1 MAAGTGG
8 TSVLDTTGEYIF
20 QPAATSPRSDGCTSF
35 SVCADA
41 DNDGNV
47 KVLVTGLHDSGAEDV
62 LGPGE
67 GAIYRFNEMGI
78 REVWAEAATGT
89 QTIRWGVRARTG
101 ASA

>member
-8 TSVLDTTGEYIF
+8 TADVDDTGEYIF
-20 QPAATSPRSDGCTSF
+20 QVAASANRAAGCTSIR
-35 SVCADA
+35 VA
-41 DNDGNV
+41 NDSGSTDSV

-62 LGPGE
+62 LAAGE
-67 GAIYRFNEMGI
+67 EGIYRWKEQAI
-78 REVWAEAATGT
+78 RNVYVKSTSGT